1 MTNREKIE
9 YLKQYKNLD
18 RRINRKLEEK
28 ERWKSKAEKV
38 TSTITDMPRGKD
50 EENQRELAIAEMMD
64 CEKEAVTMIDYFVD
78 LGREIQ
84 SVIDTVENDDLRI
97 LLEYRYIDGH
107 KWEKIAVEMNYDYQY
122 IFELHRK
129 AIKAMKPHNNIL
141 KLSKNCDKV

>member
-28 ERWKSKAEKV
+28 ERWQSKAEKV
-38 TSTITDMPRGKD
+38 TSTITDVPRGKD
-50 EENQRELAIAEMMD
+50 EENQRELAIVEMMD
-64 CEKEAVTMIDYFVD
+64 CEKEAVTMIDSFID

-84 SVIDTVENDDLRI
+84 STIDMIDNDDFRI

-107 KWEKIAVEMNYDYQY
+107 KWEKIAVEMNYDYRY
-122 IFELHRK
+122 IFELHGK
-129 AIKAMKPHNNIL
+129 AINALNPSKHNSKTDP
-141 KLSKNCDKV
+141 KL